1 MKETDIY
8 NAKIDLAN
16 LYFIIKS
23 WISKDVT
30 TIYSLLINCYIILL
44 IQKLVNNIKD
54 EQIKEL
60 IETKSLKDL
69 IEYIKG
75 FFDIIIKIK
84 NNDENK
90 NYDIHE
96 FNPALEYELLLQKEE
111 QTNRQHISI
120 EYQFRLES
128 EIYAQKIETLQEE
141 NALLLLQLV
150 SNINII
156 INITINLG
164 IYQKKN

>member
-1 MKETDIY
+1 M
-8 NAKIDLAN
+8 
-16 LYFIIKS
+16 
-23 WISKDVT
+23 
-30 TIYSLLINCYIILL
+30 
-44 IQKLVNNIKD
+44 
-54 EQIKEL
+54 
-60 IETKSLKDL
+60 
-69 IEYIKG
+69 
-75 FFDIIIKIK
+75 IKIK
-84 NNDENK
+84 NKEEIK
-90 NYDIHE
+90 NYNIPE
-96 FNPALEYELLLQKEE
+96 FNPAMEYELLLQKEE

-164 IYQKKN
+164 IYQKRN